1 MQLKLSLSL
10 DLVYR
15 AVNHRYQLVSLSSTA
30 LSSSHNSNEICRLRW
45 PCWLSK
51 INIITIGHFKP
62 INNTYRTRNARVI
75 DEIGVNTKQTKKL
88 CSKAVNIQLESSAMH
103 ILRDIQSSNWTF
115 TTWMQNM
122 HVFECGNLSTHIWN
136 KNALYVRFRLEF
148 YEIYVSV
155 DNCPL
160 KIPNTVSSQ

>member
-1 MQLKLSLSL
+1 
-10 DLVYR
+10 
-15 AVNHRYQLVSLSSTA
+15 
-30 LSSSHNSNEICRLRW
+30 
-45 PCWLSK
+45 
-51 INIITIGHFKP
+51 
-62 INNTYRTRNARVI
+62 
-75 DEIGVNTKQTKKL
+75 
-88 CSKAVNIQLESSAMH
+88 
-103 ILRDIQSSNWTF
+103 
-115 TTWMQNM
+115 MQNM